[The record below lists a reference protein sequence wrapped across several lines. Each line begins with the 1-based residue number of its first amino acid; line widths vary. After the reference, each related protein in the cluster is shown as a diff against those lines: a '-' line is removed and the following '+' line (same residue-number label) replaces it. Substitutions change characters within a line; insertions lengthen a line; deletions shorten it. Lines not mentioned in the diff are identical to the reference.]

1 MIMEKLAEAIK
12 KSGKSRYQIYL
23 DTDIDQ
29 SVLHKIVNGGGC
41 SVQTLEILCEYLGLE
56 LVQRKKVTRK
66 RKQ

>member
-1 MIMEKLAEAIK
+1 MIMGKLAEAIK
-12 KSGKSRYQIYL
+12 KSGKSRYQIYK

-56 LVQRKKVTRK
+56 LVAKKKTKVK
-66 RKQ
+66 NK